1 MSIELVNAL
10 LYIGD
15 GVKDLAEAMKNIHE
29 DLEEFNKCACSVD
42 ALGEIATHPT
52 IKINKE

>member
-1 MSIELVNAL
+1 MSTELVNAL

-15 GVKDLAEAMKNIHE
+15 GIKDLAEAMQNIHK

-42 ALGEIATHPT
+42 ALGNTATHPT
-52 IKINKE
+52 IHIKKD